1 MRLARALEEKLL
13 DTRLRDK
20 LLSDGKITKEQLD
33 SYMNGLS
40 DDEANSTY
48 EEEKTKEQ

>member
-33 SYMNGLS
+33 KYLDTLN
-40 DDEANSTY
+40 DDETNSTY
-48 EEEKTKEQ
+48 EDAQAKQ